1 MNQEKNEYTL
11 AYLQEHVKQAE
22 IRKGHIGDSVV
33 TKCFL
38 LMEEVGEMCK
48 AIRILIGMK
57 IHSKTAKH
65 NLEDELGDVLFL
77 IIAIANR
84 SGIKLDQALL
94 NKIQKDE
101 AKVYASAGEKE
112 RDEI

>member
-1 MNQEKNEYTL
+1 MSIDYDQITISD
-11 AYLQEHVKQAE
+11 LQKRVTEAE
-22 IRKGHIGDSVV
+22 IRKGHIGDDIK

-38 LMEEVGEMCK
+38 LMEEVGEMVK

-77 IIAIANR
+77 VLAIANR
-84 SGIKLDQALL
+84 AGINPAKALIS
-94 NKIQKDE
+94 KIEKDDS
-101 AKVYASAGEKE
+101 KVYSNATTK
-112 RDEI
+112 D